1 MNAMNES
8 SHLTEFKVTPD
19 WDGKTCGDFLRYSGV
34 SRRLAARLKRIPD
47 GITLNGSHVRTV
59 DVIRAGDVVAIKNI
73 DESLL
78 EPNSILTVPI
88 VYEDEG
94 VAVFDKPAGMP
105 VHPSHKH
112 QGDTLGNCFAAMF
125 PALTFRPINRLDK
138 DTSGLCAVAKSAY
151 AANLLTGNISKVY
164 AAVTEGAPIPKPL
177 ENPLIKWYETESG
190 FRIEAPIGRTADSVI
205 TREVRADGQHAVTN
219 YTIEKENG
227 SFMQVTL
234 QNRAA
239 HGSVSP
245 LLTKYA
251 NKGKG
256 SAFSLLRISLETGR
270 THQIRVHFSSLG
282 HPLAG
287 DDLYGG
293 SLDFCK
299 RQALHCCEMR
309 FVSPFG
315 GEVFLKSSLPNDM
328 KQLIINN
335 E

>member
-1 MNAMNES
+1 MNGS
-8 SHLTEFKVTPD
+8 SHQTEFSVPNH
-19 WDGKTCGDFLRYSGV
+19 WDGKTCGDFLRHIGV
-34 SRRLAARLKRIPD
+34 SRRLMAKLKRVSD
-47 GITLNGSHVRTV
+47 GITLNGSHVRTI
-59 DVIRAGDVVAIKNI
+59 DIIHEGDVVAIKNT

-78 EPNSILTVPI
+78 EPNAVLTVPI

-94 VAVFDKPAGMP
+94 VIVFDKPVGMP

-125 PALTFRPINRLDK
+125 PDLTFRPINRLDK
-138 DTSGLCAVAKSAY
+138 DTSGLCAAAKSAY

-164 AAVTEGAPIPKPL
+164 AAVTEGLPIPKSL
-177 ENPLIKWYETESG
+177 ENSLIKWYETENSY
-190 FRIEAPIGRTADSVI
+190 RIEAPIGRTADSVI
-205 TREVRADGQHAVTN
+205 TREVREDGQSAVTN

-227 SFMQVTL
+227 RF
-234 QNRAA
+234 A
-239 HGSVSP
+239 
-245 LLTKYA
+245 
-251 NKGKG
+251 
-256 SAFSLLRISLETGR
+256 LLRISLETGR

-293 SLDFCK
+293 SLEFCK

-315 GEVFLKSSLPNDM
+315 GEIFLKSSLPNDL

>member
-1 MNAMNES
+1 MNGS
-8 SHLTEFKVTPD
+8 SHQTEFSVPPD
-19 WDGKTCGDFLRYSGV
+19 WSGKTCGDFLRHSGV
-34 SRRLAARLKRIPD
+34 SRRLAAKLKRTPD
-47 GITLNGSHVRTV
+47 GITINGNHVRTV
-59 DVIRAGDVVAIKNI
+59 DVICAGDVVAIKNI

-78 EPNSILTVPI
+78 EPNAVLKVPI

-94 VAVFDKPAGMP
+94 VVVFDKPAGMP

-138 DTSGLCAVAKSAY
+138 DTSGLCAAAKSAY

-164 AAVTEGAPIPKPL
+164 AAVTEGVPIPKPI
-177 ENPLIKWYETESG
+177 ENPLIKWYGTEDG

-205 TREVRADGQHAVTN
+205 TREVREDGQSAVTN
-219 YTIEKENG
+219 YTIEKGNG
-227 SFMQVTL
+227 KF
-234 QNRAA
+234 A
-239 HGSVSP
+239 
-245 LLTKYA
+245 
-251 NKGKG
+251 
-256 SAFSLLRISLETGR
+256 LLRISLETGR

-293 SLDFCK
+293 SLDYCK

-309 FVSPFG
+309 FISTLG
-315 GEVFLKSSLPNDM
+315 GEVLLKSSLPDDM
-328 KQLIINN
+328 EQLIINN
-335 E
+335 

>member
-1 MNAMNES
+1 MNGS
-8 SHLTEFKVTPD
+8 SQKTEFNVPFA

-34 SRRLAARLKRIPD
+34 SRRLAAKLKRVPD
-47 GITLNGSHVRTV
+47 GITLNGEHVRTV

-78 EPNSILTVPI
+78 EPNAVLTVPI

-94 VAVFDKPAGMP
+94 VVVFDKPAGMP

-112 QGDTLGNCFAAMF
+112 QGDTLGNCFAAAF
-125 PALTFRPINRLDK
+125 PSLTFRPINRLDK
-138 DTSGLCAVAKSAY
+138 DTSGLCAIAKSAY

-164 AAVTEGAPIPKPL
+164 AAVTEGVPIPRPA
-177 ENPLIKWYETESG
+177 ENPLIKWYGTKSG

-205 TREVRADGQHAVTN
+205 TREVRADGQSAATN
-219 YTIEKENG
+219 YTVEKENG
-227 SFMQVTL
+227 KF
-234 QNRAA
+234 A
-239 HGSVSP
+239 
-245 LLTKYA
+245 
-251 NKGKG
+251 
-256 SAFSLLRISLETGR
+256 LLRISLETGR

-293 SLDFCK
+293 SLEFCK

-309 FVSPFG
+309 FLSPFG
-315 GEVFLKSSLPNDM
+315 GEVLLKSSLPNDL

-335 E
+335 